1 MHVVV
6 GYIKKYQKNIKKF
19 NKNLR
24 GSIFPLIF
32 AAKF

>member
-1 MHVVV
+1 MLVAV
-6 GYIKKYQKNIKKF
+6 GHIKKYQKISKKF